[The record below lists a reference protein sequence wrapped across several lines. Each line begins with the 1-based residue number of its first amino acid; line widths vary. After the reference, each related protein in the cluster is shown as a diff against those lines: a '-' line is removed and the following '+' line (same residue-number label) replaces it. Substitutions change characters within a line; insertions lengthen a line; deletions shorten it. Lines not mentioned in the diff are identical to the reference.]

1 MAMFR
6 KIIVAIDG
14 SEVSKKA
21 LSVAIDET
29 KAWNA
34 ELHAIYVIETGLLS
48 SIPVDNTIEAIY
60 GLLEN
65 EGEQVMD
72 FCRGK
77 ADEAGIAFKSHI
89 SQGHAGNEILKAAET
104 EGADLII
111 LGSHGKSE
119 VDRFL
124 LGSVTTYVVRH
135 SSISTLVVRS

>member
-1 MAMFR
+1 MFK

-14 SEVSKKA
+14 SEVSKRA
-21 LSVAIDET
+21 LSVGIDES

-65 EGEQVMD
+65 EGEQVMT
-72 FCRGK
+72 FCREK
-77 ADEAGIAFKSHI
+77 ADEAGIVFKTHI

>member
-1 MAMFR
+1 MFK

-14 SEVSKKA
+14 SEASKKA
-21 LSVAIDET
+21 LSVAVDES

-48 SIPVDNTIEAIY
+48 SIPIDNTIEAIY

-65 EGEQVMD
+65 EGEHIMD
-72 FCRGK
+72 FCRTK
-77 ADEAGIAFKSHI
+77 AEEAGIAFVKHI
-89 SQGHAGNEILKAAET
+89 AQGHAGNEILKAAEK
-104 EGADLII
+104 EGVDLIV

-119 VDRFL
+119 IDQFL

-135 SSISTLVVRS
+135 SKISTMVVRS

>member
-1 MAMFR
+1 MNFSR
-6 KIIVAIDG
+6 
-14 SEVSKKA
+14 E
-21 LSVAIDET
+21 
-29 KAWNA
+29 
-34 ELHAIYVIETGLLS
+34 
-48 SIPVDNTIEAIY
+48 
-60 GLLEN
+60 
-65 EGEQVMD
+65 
-72 FCRGK
+72 K
-77 ADEAGIAFKSHI
+77 ADEAGIAFKTHI